1 VSDGGGLAPAAGS
14 EYTVVLRASSSA
26 FFLPEEG
33 WEHYFSL
40 PDLPLGTVR
49 TRAFTRWVTQRSIS
63 VPRELVIEVKGRA
76 GSLDEAGAKFSMI
89 ARPIANM
96 IAFVANVRVGPVE
109 AHLAFDSDPDRTERQ
124 FLEVFLPDERGG
136 FSEGQIIRRH
146 LLEVACPASA
156 AMTVDSSRVSRALR
170 QYELALREW
179 YVGGEWLALSHL
191 WIAVENL
198 TEAVLR
204 RTELELSKTDEELAQ
219 MLGVVTDDPERPRWQ
234 QIMREQVREQIIFDG
249 DHDTYTTAKKAS
261 DGLEHGFLEL
271 DQVARRALA
280 SADTTFICVRR
291 TIIDLLNLP
300 REIGAELMEIRPKD
314 VQSAR
319 KVIRGR
325 LVGAAED
332 PAADGQLYPL
342 LEWASSIDSIA
353 REGAAFHVKPR
364 EQVTV
369 RANRAVQF
377 SFDRIEMFGRL
388 AEGEQPRQL
397 REDEVSVTQTAGA
410 GSAELINAVMPL
422 VDGAVATGA
431 QTPYDGAQVMAF
443 NLFGQGV
450 AFFQSAQTLIVGSQP
465 AEALS
470 SLRGLTLIAAR
481 FEQMDDLEGAG
492 LGIVL
497 RMALNSA
504 SEIGADS
511 DSSQQ
516 AQRMIQQVSDQ
527 LGIAVPDIL
536 PDPEST
542 AIYRSLNNEMHLA
555 RSSSEASYVI
565 VGLHIQA
572 GTEQPGFHTKRQPD
586 SFTDMIT
593 TACVMAQLSLL
604 KRASSLFDWSLDAAR
619 VDELIAKATM
629 MNNAA
634 MQAEPTAQN

>member
-1 VSDGGGLAPAAGS
+1 VVTNDGELNPADGS

-26 FFLPEEG
+26 YFLPEEG
-33 WEHYFSL
+33 WEHYFALSGL
-40 PDLPLGTVR
+40 ELGMVR
-49 TRAFTRWVTQRSIS
+49 TRAFTRWEALGSYS
-63 VPRELVIEVKGRA
+63 LPRELVIEVKGHTR
-76 GSLDEAGAKFSMI
+76 SLAEAGAKFSMI

-96 IAFVANVRVGPVE
+96 IAFVANLRVGPIE
-109 AHLAFDSDPDRTERQ
+109 AHLAFDSAPERTERQ

-136 FSEGQIIRRH
+136 FAEGRIIRRH
-146 LLEVACPASA
+146 LLEAACPASA
-156 AMTVDSSRVSRALR
+156 SMPVDGPRVGRALR

-204 RTELELSKTDEELAQ
+204 RTKLELSKTDEELAQ

-271 DQVARRALA
+271 DEVSRRAIA
-280 SADTTFICVRR
+280 TADTTFTCVRR
-291 TIIDLLNLP
+291 TIIDLLDLP
-300 REIGAELMEIRPKD
+300 REIGAELMEIKPKD

-319 KVIRGR
+319 KAIRGW
-325 LVGAAED
+325 LVGAAAD

-342 LEWASSIDSIA
+342 LEWASSIDSVV
-353 REGAAFHVKPR
+353 REGAAFHVQPK

-369 RANRAVQF
+369 RTNPAVQF
-377 SFDRIEMFGRL
+377 TFDRIEIIGRL

-397 REDEVSVTQTAGA
+397 REDEVSVIVAQGA
-410 GSAELINAVMPL
+410 GSAELMNAVIPL
-422 VDGAVATGA
+422 VDGVVATA
-431 QTPYDGAQVMAF
+431 AEKPYDRARVMAF

-481 FEQMDDLEGAG
+481 FEQMSDPEGAG

-497 RMALNSA
+497 RMVLNSA
-504 SEIGADS
+504 DEIS
-511 DSSQQ
+511 DPGQGQQ
-516 AQRMIQQVSDQ
+516 AHGVIQQVSEQ
-527 LGIAVPDIL
+527 LGIAIPDAL
-536 PDPEST
+536 PDPGST
-542 AIYRSLNNEMHLA
+542 AIYRSLNDEMGLA
-555 RSSSEASYVI
+555 RSAAEGSYVI

-572 GTEQPGFHTKRQPD
+572 DAEQAGFHTKRQPD
-586 SFTDMIT
+586 FFTDMIA
-593 TACVMAQLSLL
+593 TACVIAQLDLL
-604 KRASSLFDWSLDAAR
+604 KRAASLFDWSLD
-619 VDELIAKATM
+619 VTKVNELIAKATE

-634 MQAEPTAQN
+634 AQAEPAA

>member
-1 VSDGGGLAPAAGS
+1 M
-14 EYTVVLRASSSA
+14 VLRASSSA
-26 FFLPEEG
+26 YFLPEEG
-33 WEHYFSL
+33 WEHHFLL
-40 PDLPLGTVR
+40 PDPTLGTVR
-49 TRAFTRWVTQRSIS
+49 TRTFTRWVTEGSIS

-96 IAFVANVRVGPVE
+96 IAFVTNVRVGPIE

-136 FSEGQIIRRH
+136 FSQGRIIRRH

-156 AMTVDSSRVSRALR
+156 SIMVDGSRIGRALR

-204 RTELELSKTDEELAQ
+204 RTKLELSKSDEELAQ
-219 MLGVVTDDPERPRWQ
+219 MLDVVTDDPERPRWQ

-249 DHDTYTTAKKAS
+249 DHDTYMTAKKAS

-271 DQVARRALA
+271 DEVARRAIA
-280 SADTTFICVRR
+280 SADTTFTCVRR
-291 TIIDLLNLP
+291 TIIDLLDLP
-300 REIGAELMEIRPKD
+300 REIGAELMEIKPKD

-319 KVIRGR
+319 KAIRGR
-325 LVGAAED
+325 LLGAAAD
-332 PAADGQLYPL
+332 PAADDQLYPL
-342 LEWASSIDSIA
+342 LEWASSINSVV
-353 REGAAFHVKPR
+353 REGAAFHVQPR

-369 RANRAVQF
+369 RTNPAVQF
-377 SFDRIEMFGRL
+377 SFDRIEMIGRL

-397 REDEVSVTQTAGA
+397 REDEVSVTRAPGA
-410 GSAELINAVMPL
+410 GSAELMNAVMPL
-422 VDGAVATGA
+422 VDGAVATA
-431 QTPYDGAQVMAF
+431 AETPNDGARVMAF

-450 AFFQSAQTLIVGSQP
+450 AFFQSVQTLIVGSQP

-481 FEQMDDLEGAG
+481 FEQMSDPEGAG

-504 SEIGADS
+504 GEIGADP
-511 DSSQQ
+511 DLSQQ
-516 AQRMIQQVSDQ
+516 AQRVIQQVGDQ
-527 LGIAVPDIL
+527 LGIAIPDTL

-542 AIYRSLNNEMHLA
+542 AIYRSLNDEMRLA
-555 RSSSEASYVI
+555 RSTSEGSYGI

-572 GTEQPGFHTKRQPD
+572 GAEQSGFHTKREPD

-593 TACVMAQLSLL
+593 TACVMAQLDLL
-604 KRASSLFDWSLDAAR
+604 KRAVSLFDWSLDITR
-619 VDELIAKATM
+619 VDELIAKAAA

-634 MQAEPTAQN
+634 AQGESTAQN

>member
-1 VSDGGGLAPAAGS
+1 
-14 EYTVVLRASSSA
+14 VVLRASSSA

-40 PDLPLGTVR
+40 AGLGLDTVR
-49 TRAFTRWVTQRSIS
+49 TRTFTRWVTEGTIS

-76 GSLDEAGAKFSMI
+76 ESLDEAGAKFSVI

-96 IAFVANVRVGPVE
+96 IAFVANVRVGPIE
-109 AHLAFDSDPDRTERQ
+109 AHLAFDSDPDRTERE
-124 FLEVFLPDERGG
+124 FVEVFLPDEQGG
-136 FSEGQIIRRH
+136 FSGGRIIRRH

-156 AMTVDSSRVSRALR
+156 SMPVDGARVGRALR

-204 RTELELSKTDEELAQ
+204 RTKLELSKTDEQLAQ
-219 MLGVVTDDPERPRWQ
+219 MLDVVTDDPERPRWQ

-271 DQVARRALA
+271 DEVARRAIA
-280 SADTTFICVRR
+280 SADTTFTCVRR

-300 REIGAELMEIRPKD
+300 REIGAELMEIKPKD
-314 VQSAR
+314 AQSAR
-319 KVIRGR
+319 KVIHGR
-325 LVGAAED
+325 LLGAAAD

-342 LEWASSIDSIA
+342 LEWASSIDSMA
-353 REGAAFHVKPR
+353 REGAAFHMKPR
-364 EQVTV
+364 ERVTV
-369 RANRAVQF
+369 RTNPAIQF
-377 SFDRIEMFGRL
+377 RFDKIEMIGRF

-397 REDEVSVTQTAGA
+397 SEDEVNVTQTPGA
-410 GSAELINAVMPL
+410 GSAELMNAVMPL

-431 QTPYDGAQVMAF
+431 EMAYDGARVMAF

-481 FEQMDDLEGAG
+481 FEQMGDPEGAG

-497 RMALNSA
+497 RMALNST
-504 SEIGADS
+504 SEIGADA

-516 AQRMIQQVSDQ
+516 AQRVIQQVGDQ
-527 LGIAVPDIL
+527 LGIAIPNTL

-542 AIYRSLNNEMHLA
+542 AIYRSLNEEMRLA
-555 RSSSEASYVI
+555 RSTSEGSYVI
-565 VGLHIQA
+565 VGLHVQA
-572 GTEQPGFHTKRQPD
+572 GTKQPGFHTKRQPD

-593 TACVMAQLSLL
+593 TACVMAQLDLL
-604 KRASSLFDWSLDAAR
+604 KRAASLFEWSLDVTR
-619 VDELIAKATM
+619 VDELIAKATA

-634 MQAEPTAQN
+634 AQSETTTQN

>member
-1 VSDGGGLAPAAGS
+1 M
-14 EYTVVLRASSSA
+14 VVLRASSSA

-40 PDLPLGTVR
+40 PGLALGTVR
-49 TRAFTRWVTQRSIS
+49 TRAFTRWVAEGSIS

-76 GSLDEAGAKFSMI
+76 GSLEEAGAKFSII
-89 ARPIANM
+89 AHPIANM
-96 IAFVANVRVGPVE
+96 IAFVANVRVGPIE

-124 FLEVFLPDERGG
+124 FLEVFLPDQRGG
-136 FSEGQIIRRH
+136 FSEGRITRRH
-146 LLEVACPASA
+146 LLEVACPASTS
-156 AMTVDSSRVSRALR
+156 MPVDGPRVGRALR

-204 RTELELSKTDEELAQ
+204 RAKLELSKTDEELAQ
-219 MLGVVTDDPERPRWQ
+219 MLDVVTDDPERPRWQ

-271 DQVARRALA
+271 DEVARRAIA
-280 SADTTFICVRR
+280 SADTTFTCVRR

-300 REIGAELMEIRPKD
+300 REIGAELMEIKPKD
-314 VQSAR
+314 VQSTR

-325 LVGAAED
+325 LLGAAAD

-369 RANRAVQF
+369 RTNPAVQF
-377 SFDRIEMFGRL
+377 SFDKIEMIGRL

-397 REDEVSVTQTAGA
+397 REDELSVTRTPSA
-410 GSAELINAVMPL
+410 GSAELMNAVMPL
-422 VDGAVATGA
+422 VDVAAATGA
-431 QTPYDGAQVMAF
+431 ETPYDRARVMAF

-450 AFFQSAQTLIVGSQP
+450 AFFQSAQNLIVGSQP
-465 AEALS
+465 TEALP

-481 FEQMDDLEGAG
+481 FEQMGDPEGAG

-497 RMALNSA
+497 RMALNSVG
-504 SEIGADS
+504 EIGADS

-516 AQRMIQQVSDQ
+516 ARRVIQQVGDQ
-527 LGIAVPDIL
+527 LGIAIPDTP

-542 AIYRSLNNEMHLA
+542 VIYRSLNTEMHLA
-555 RSSSEASYVI
+555 KGVSEGSYAI

-572 GTEQPGFHTKRQPD
+572 DTEQSGFHTKRRPD

-593 TACVMAQLSLL
+593 TACVMAQLDLL
-604 KRASSLFDWSLDAAR
+604 KRAASFFDWSLDVTN
-619 VDELIAKATM
+619 VDELIAKATE

-634 MQAEPTAQN
+634 AQAEPTTQD